1 MKYVVWVKERG
12 KPWEPTGDRPTTQIQ
27 AERIAREIRRE
38 CGVPARALPEGE
50 EPRERRE
57 PRPVDELSDLD
68 QNNPTDVSADTW
80 RELYA
85 KNPDL
90 MDYDQEP

>member
-1 MKYVVWVKERG
+1 MKYVVWVKEFG
-12 KPWEPTGDRPTTQIQ
+12 KWELNGEGPLTLKQ
-27 AERIAREIRRE
+27 AERIARETRRD
-38 CGVPARALPEGE
+38 CGVPTRVLPEGE
-50 EPRERRE
+50 VPTERRE
-57 PRPVDELSDLD
+57 PRPVDEPSDLD